1 MMETMN
7 RTTLTEQQ
15 KMTDLLSSEKFL
27 TGVYNTYCCEAS
39 TSAMRSSLCSLLQD
53 EHRIQ
58 EEVFNEMN
66 AKGWYK
72 PEQAQE
78 AKLNAVKQ
86 KFSQTVGV

>member
-1 MMETMN
+1 MTETMN
-7 RTTLTEQQ
+7 CTVLTEEQRL
-15 KMTDLLSSEKFL
+15 TDLLSSEKFL

-39 TSAMRSSLCSLLQD
+39 TGAMRSTLCSLLQD

-72 PEQAQE
+72 PEQAQD
-78 AKLNAVKQ
+78 AKLNTVKQ
-86 KFSQTVGV
+86 KFSKSVSG